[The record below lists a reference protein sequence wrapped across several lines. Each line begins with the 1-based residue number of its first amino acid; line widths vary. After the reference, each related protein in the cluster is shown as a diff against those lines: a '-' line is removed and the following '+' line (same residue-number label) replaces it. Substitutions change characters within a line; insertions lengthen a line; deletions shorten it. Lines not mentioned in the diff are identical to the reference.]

1 MQELDLRSQKVMN
14 NIDNIANNYLSNAKE
29 YSLDE
34 KKVTMANITHQFNI
48 AKEYSDD
55 KVQLSI
61 QTYELVCRF

>member
-14 NIDNIANNYLSNAKE
+14 NIDKMAGNYLSNVKE
-29 YSLDE
+29 YSVD
-34 KKVTMANITHQFNI
+34 KKKETMASITHQFDI
-48 AKEYSDD
+48 AKAYSDD